1 MNTIIEILSTFFYIG
16 YLPAGGTFASFACL
30 PLILLVNKQ
39 DIIVQIIFIF
49 LFTIFS
55 VVTSSYAEVFFGKK
69 DDRRIV
75 LDEVVG
81 MAVATL
87 GINLKEI
94 RIILL
99 IFVVFRVLDI
109 SKIGI
114 RKLQDVNSGLGIVL
128 DDFVAGILTNMIIRI
143 FLIITNI

>member
-1 MNTIIEILSTFFYIG
+1 MNAIIEILSTFFYIG

-30 PLILLVNKQ
+30 PLVLLINKQ
-39 DIIVQIIFIF
+39 NIIVQIVFIF

-55 VVTSSYAEVFFGKK
+55 IVTSSYAEVFFGKK

-75 LDEVVG
+75 IDEVVG
-81 MAVATL
+81 MFVATF
-87 GINLKEI
+87 GINLKEVQ
-94 RIILL
+94 IILL

-114 RKLQDVNSGLGIVL
+114 RKLQKINSGLGVVL
-128 DDFVAGILTNMIIRI
+128 DDFVAGILTNIIVRI
-143 FLIITNI
+143 ISCYN